1 MQIINTFAQV
11 LRFWEMGMP
20 SRLLLPVTFLLFA
33 AFHGFLRWG
42 TDGRGR
48 WLPIL
53 LAAAIFGCQAAIW
66 LIVWLLH
73 SYLAMLVVVVLCYLE
88 AALLGTGLGEVLYR
102 LWKRAERR

>member
-42 TDGRGR
+42 TGTKRSGSNRKRGCR
-48 WLPIL
+48 TSKQTSSAFFK
-53 LAAAIFGCQAAIW
+53 AAFSEGGFG
-66 LIVWLLH
+66 
-73 SYLAMLVVVVLCYLE
+73 E
-88 AALLGTGLGEVLYR
+88 ACV
-102 LWKRAERR
+102 